1 MAPTTVREGDMRPVR
16 FILAALAFAGLAG
29 CYSSDKPLI
38 TDADSVAEYS
48 KLIFTSPEP
57 DNQRNE
63 FTREGKHY
71 LTKGEGNTIRLHLKR
86 IDGDYYVAQLT
97 GDNDGETLFGYL
109 HLDVAKG
116 QAETWRTYG
125 TDEDV
130 QPGMHKC
137 KDSVCIDDLAVYVAY
152 AQKAVAEGGKPDSI
166 MKLEVVK

>member
-1 MAPTTVREGDMRPVR
+1 MKPIR
-16 FILAALAFAGLAG
+16 FLAAALACAALAA

-71 LTKGEGNTIRLHLKR
+71 LTKGEDHTVRLHLKR
-86 IDGDYYVAQLT
+86 VDGDYYVAQLT

-137 KDSVCIDDLAVYVAY
+137 KDSVCIDDLNVYIAY
-152 AQKAVAEGGKPDSI
+152 GKKAVDAGEKPDSVL
-166 MKLEVVK
+166 KLEVTK